1 MSRLSF
7 QVCGF
12 APRLQSRKPAAS
24 ATMRFHGNAFAI
36 A

>member
-7 QVCGF
+7 QACGF
-12 APRLQSRKPAAS
+12 APQLQSRKAAAS
-24 ATMRFHGNAFAI
+24 AAMRFHGNAFAI